1 MSNQGS
7 YVIQKFTTTV
17 ATEIQRLKAQVEL
30 FWSKELRFYKMFGL
44 KDGMAILECG
54 SGPGYV
60 MEKLLREFQLS
71 HGVALEADPYL
82 FEVLNNNKELI
93 EFKRCKMVKNS
104 MMATGLPEN
113 SFDFA
118 LTRLVLE
125 HLPDP
130 AGAVREV
137 YRVLKPGGKAVFIDN
152 DFDIHL
158 KTYPEI
164 SELDDLYSAYCK
176 SRYNEGGNPKIG
188 RELPGILKKNGFSNV
203 DMEVLSAHSEI
214 VGDKVFLKSEGVGIS
229 SQLVKDGYL
238 SSKKLDAIAQKWHSL
253 LKEEGHAFFRQLFMA
268 VGEKKTGQYKEILK
282 DEKAHKTKAK
292 SENVIP
298 VEIDN
303 APDKIIQ
310 FLAEQVAGS
319 LKIDKSEVKPD
330 IPLNDTG
337 FDSLSAV
344 DLQNAIDTHLG
355 IDISISDFFDGQTI
369 MDISKTLLK
378 RLSETRRNIP
388 LPENDNRQID
398 GKIEDTWEEGEI

>member
-7 YVIQKFTTTV
+7 YVIQKFSTTV

-30 FWSKELRFYKMFGL
+30 FWTKELKLYKLFGL

-60 MEKLLREFQLS
+60 MEKLLREFPLS

-82 FEVLNNNKELI
+82 FEILNNNKELI
-93 EFKRCKMVKNS
+93 EFKRCKMVKKS

-158 KTYPEI
+158 KTHPEI
-164 SELDDLYSAYCK
+164 SELDDLYNAYCK

-188 RELPGILKKNGFSNV
+188 RELPGILKKSGFSNV
-203 DMEVLSAHSEI
+203 DMEIVSAHSEI
-214 VGDKVFLKSEGVGIS
+214 VGDRVFLKSEGVGIS

-238 SSKKLDAIAQKWHSL
+238 SSKKLDTIAHKWYSL
-253 LKEEGHAFFRQLFMA
+253 LKEDDHAFFRQLFMA
-268 VGEKKTGQYKEILK
+268 VGEKKPNEYKEISK
-282 DEKAHKTKAK
+282 DGKTQKTQTK
-292 SENVIP
+292 SENILP
-298 VEIDN
+298 LGIEDD
-303 APDKIIQ
+303 PDKIIK
-310 FLAEQVAGS
+310 FLVEQVAGS
-319 LKIDKSEVKPD
+319 LEIDKFEVKPD
-330 IPLNDTG
+330 IPLNDIG

-344 DLQNAIDTHLG
+344 DLQDAIDSHLG
-355 IDISISDFFDGQTI
+355 IDISISNFFDGQTI
-369 MDISKTLLK
+369 TDISRILLK
-378 RLSETRRNIP
+378 KLSESTSSQP
-388 LPENDNRQID
+388 LPKNNNKQID
-398 GKIEDTWEEGEI
+398 GKIDDTWEEGEI